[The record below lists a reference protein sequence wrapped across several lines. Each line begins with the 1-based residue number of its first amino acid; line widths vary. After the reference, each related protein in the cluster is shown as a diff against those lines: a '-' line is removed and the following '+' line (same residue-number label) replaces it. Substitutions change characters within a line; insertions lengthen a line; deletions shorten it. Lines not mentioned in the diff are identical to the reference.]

1 MKTVFDILRAILI
14 GPCPNTETGIIM
26 EIISFNMVY
35 DGRF

>member
-1 MKTVFDILRAILI
+1 MKTVFDILRAILS
-14 GPCPNTETGIIM
+14 GPCPKTEIGIIM

>member
-1 MKTVFDILRAILI
+1 MKTVFDILRSILS
-14 GPCPNTETGIIM
+14 GPCPRTETGIIM

>member
-14 GPCPNTETGIIM
+14 GPCPKTETGIIM
-26 EIISFNMVY
+26 EIISVHMVY

>member
-1 MKTVFDILRAILI
+1 MKTVFDILRAILS
-14 GPCPNTETGIIM
+14 GPCPRTGTGIIM

>member
-1 MKTVFDILRAILI
+1 MKTIFDILRAILI
-14 GPCPNTETGIIM
+14 GPCPKTETGIIM